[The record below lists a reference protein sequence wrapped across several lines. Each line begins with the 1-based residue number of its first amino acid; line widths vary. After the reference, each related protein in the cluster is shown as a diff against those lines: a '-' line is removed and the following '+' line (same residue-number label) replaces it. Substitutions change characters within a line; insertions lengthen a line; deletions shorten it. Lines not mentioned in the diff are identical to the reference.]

1 MLTFSAAQS
10 CNFPKELTL
19 ENGGSPAIDSGLRT
33 LIFSNT
39 NPAFHLKF
47 TSGGVTAGD
56 TTISDFVCQQ
66 QDKYVYLLK
75 SQTTIPGEGGGED
88 EFVYLCIKL
97 FQDDNANV
105 FSGCFFGQKMVNQI
119 TMVGTSST
127 DADDKAILDT
137 TAVNADFCDVCRPHA
152 IDGSVV
158 PSDSDLYSV
167 IRIGLF
173 IFRTGKL
180 PGYPSVIQ
188 VYLQIKVYTYTG
200 YYMTSLLYFVNETET
215 SEAQQN
221 LQIPQIMSK
230 EETLKQ
236 IFNLLQTNIHAYMRS
251 SDQYIEMRERRV
263 RRSRTM
269 KASSCPPNT
278 QNTKYYKDQGTCV
291 TPPESPT
298 ECKCLCHCEQSSGLR
313 EGVNTKNEGKEDA
326 EICSRSQKCPSSPDT
341 ENSDSIECNISEQQ
355 LSLMRENIDLKIQ
368 MQEVQKHIKGLRKD
382 KDDDESMNQHL
393 ISIDDILSKVL
404 CTQKRSEIM
413 CDKLC
418 EGLSRVK
425 DKGKQLPAELKEFCD
440 SIRKTVGQ
448 DYRQIGSE
456 LGIEPDILTH
466 IEDEYSEAEECLH
479 QIIWEWSNRTEM
491 PSYHA
496 LVTACYN
503 VNPDIL
509 KCKPLEEKK
518 ATLLERS
525 YSMMCDE
532 MLEIPLLPHLISSG
546 VVSLKMQRYILQPK
560 TRDQRICRLL
570 SILKTRQN
578 GFEALLSALDL
589 SDQSHVSSSLKS
601 LERQTGETLTQPE
614 VPCTEDDG
622 AGKMTQPCI
631 LRPKRF
637 PSCESLDSDDNK
649 GPAFDI
655 LMKIQ
660 DIITQAVFPDRLTP

>member
-1 MLTFSAAQS
+1 
-10 CNFPKELTL
+10 
-19 ENGGSPAIDSGLRT
+19 
-33 LIFSNT
+33 
-39 NPAFHLKF
+39 
-47 TSGGVTAGD
+47 
-56 TTISDFVCQQ
+56 
-66 QDKYVYLLK
+66 
-75 SQTTIPGEGGGED
+75 
-88 EFVYLCIKL
+88 
-97 FQDDNANV
+97 
-105 FSGCFFGQKMVNQI
+105 
-119 TMVGTSST
+119 
-127 DADDKAILDT
+127 
-137 TAVNADFCDVCRPHA
+137 
-152 IDGSVV
+152 
-158 PSDSDLYSV
+158 
-167 IRIGLF
+167 
-173 IFRTGKL
+173 
-180 PGYPSVIQ
+180 
-188 VYLQIKVYTYTG
+188 
-200 YYMTSLLYFVNETET
+200 MTSLLYFVNETET

-291 TPPESPT
+291 TPPESST

-313 EGVNTKNEGKEDA
+313 GIFSSHKVVPDVCVFYNNENLPDQKIFTKPDSSLPEGVNTKNEEKEDA

-341 ENSDSIECNISEQQ
+341 ENSDSIECNIVEQQ

-570 SILKTRQN
+570 SILKTRRN

-622 AGKMTQPCI
+622 AGKMTEPCI